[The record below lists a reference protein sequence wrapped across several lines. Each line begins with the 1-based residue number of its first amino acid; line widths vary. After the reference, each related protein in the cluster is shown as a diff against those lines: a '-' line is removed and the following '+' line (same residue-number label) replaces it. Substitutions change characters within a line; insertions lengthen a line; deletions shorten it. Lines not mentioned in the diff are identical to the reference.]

1 MKRDNNNN
9 NNTNHTGLVVLFGLL
24 TAFYTMVMLD
34 KCEQEITSS
43 IDDKHAIIE
52 EIEGQHGYIP
62 TYEVQIK
69 WGDVYE

>member
-9 NNTNHTGLVVLFGLL
+9 TNRTGLVVLFGLL

-34 KCEQEITSS
+34 KCEQEIASN

-52 EIEGQHGYIP
+52 EIESQHGYIP

-69 WGDVYE
+69 